1 MAAQPFYARHEFFL
15 RRLALDHRSLSG
27 RRIHADALDDQREPA
42 QRPSTFQKNLYQIH
56 SLESLLPIVEWLFIL
71 LPILFHGIL
80 GVVIIRSGQANTSM
94 YPFAA
99 NIRYTLQRATGII
112 AFAFIVWHVFH
123 MHGWFHF
130 DALGRARFGTF
141 VWSPLQALQRR
152 IDVGHAMS
160 NGLVLALYAVGVM
173 SCVYHFANGLWTM
186 GITWG
191 LWTSVGAQRRAL
203 QLCGGFG
210 VALAILAVGV
220 LYGTATVDI
229 RAAKDTEDRMYESL
243 VNSKEI
249 RPNPEKRSEATEGG
263 AAGRHPRCG
272 LGRSRDAVTRPA
284 VATVVGR
291 IGNPS
296 SEG

>member
-1 MAAQPFYARHEFFL
+1 MAAKSLYARHEFFI
-15 RRLALDHRSLSG
+15 RRLHSVTGVFPVGAFMLMHLTINASLLS
-27 RRIHADALDDQREPA
+27 A
-42 QRPSTFQKNLYQIH
+42 PSTFQKNIYQIH

-71 LPILFHGIL
+71 LPILFHAII

-94 YPFAA
+94 YPFPA

-112 AFAFIVWHVFH
+112 AFVFIVWHVFH

-130 DALGRARFGTF
+130 DSWAEHVSKPLYGARFKPFNAASTMGMT
-141 VWSPLQALQRR
+141 
-152 IDVGHAMS
+152 MS

-203 QLCGGFG
+203 QVCGGFG

-220 LYGTATVDI
+220 LYGAATVDI
-229 RAAKDTEDRMYESL
+229 QAAKDTEDRMYQSL
-243 VNSKEI
+243 LNSKEI
-249 RPNPEKRSEATEGG
+249 RPNPEKRLE
-263 AAGRHPRCG
+263 
-272 LGRSRDAVTRPA
+272 PA
-284 VATVVGR
+284 VGGVQHGGPQTRVLAGAGT
-291 IGNPS
+291 P
-296 SEG
+296 

>member
-1 MAAQPFYARHEFFL
+1 MAAQSLFARHEFFL
-15 RRLALDHRSLSG
+15 RRLHSVTGVFPVGAFMLMHLTINASLLS
-27 RRIHADALDDQREPA
+27 A
-42 QRPSTFQKNLYQIH
+42 PSTFQKNLYQIH

-71 LPILFHGIL
+71 LPILFHGII
-80 GVVIIRSGQANTSM
+80 GVVIIRSGQANTNM

-130 DALGRARFGTF
+130 DFWAEHVSQPLHGARFRAFNAASTLG
-141 VWSPLQALQRR
+141 
-152 IDVGHAMS
+152 IAMS
-160 NGLVLALYAVGVM
+160 NPVVMALYAVGVM

-203 QLCGGFG
+203 QLCAGFG

-229 RAAKDTEDRMYESL
+229 QAAKETEDRMYESM
-243 VNSKEI
+243 VQSKEI
-249 RPNPEKRSEATEGG
+249 RPNPEKRTAETEGNTQRDG
-263 AAGRHPRCG
+263 AQ
-272 LGRSRDAVTRPA
+272 PA
-284 VATVVGR
+284 VLADG
-291 IGNPS
+291 S
-296 SEG
+296 SE

>member
-1 MAAQPFYARHEFFL
+1 MLMHLTINA
-15 RRLALDHRSLSG
+15 SLLS
-27 RRIHADALDDQREPA
+27 A
-42 QRPSTFQKNLYQIH
+42 PSTFQKNLYQIH

-71 LPILFHGIL
+71 LPILFHGII
-80 GVVIIRSGQANTSM
+80 GVVIIRSGQANTNM

-130 DALGRARFGTF
+130 DFWAEHVSQPLHGARFRAFNAASTLG
-141 VWSPLQALQRR
+141 
-152 IDVGHAMS
+152 IAMS
-160 NGLVLALYAVGVM
+160 NPVVMALYAVGVM

-203 QLCGGFG
+203 QLCAGFG

-229 RAAKDTEDRMYESL
+229 QAAKETEDRMYESM

-249 RPNPEKRSEATEGG
+249 RPNPEKRTAETEGNTQRDG
-263 AAGRHPRCG
+263 AQ
-272 LGRSRDAVTRPA
+272 PA
-284 VATVVGR
+284 VLADG
-291 IGNPS
+291 S
-296 SEG
+296 SE

>member
-1 MAAQPFYARHEFFL
+1 LVNTSFLEDSENKMAAQTLYARHEFFF
-15 RRLALDHRSLSG
+15 RRLHSITGVFPVGAFMLMHLTINASLLS
-27 RRIHADALDDQREPA
+27 A
-42 QRPSTFQKNLYQIH
+42 PSTFQKNLYQIH

-80 GVVIIRSGQANTSM
+80 GVVIIRSGQANTGM

-130 DALGRARFGTF
+130 DAWTEHVTKPLHGARFRAFNAASTLG
-141 VWSPLQALQRR
+141 
-152 IDVGHAMS
+152 IAMN
-160 NGLVLALYAVGVM
+160 NGFVLALYAVGVM

-203 QLCGGFG
+203 QLCAGFG
-210 VALAILAVGV
+210 VALAILVVGV

-249 RPNPEKRSEATEGG
+249 RPNPEKRSEATEAGAQRGG
-263 AAGRHPRCG
+263 AHAAALAGAGTP
-272 LGRSRDAVTRPA
+272 
-284 VATVVGR
+284 
-291 IGNPS
+291 
-296 SEG
+296 

>member
-1 MAAQPFYARHEFFL
+1 MAAQSLYARHEFFI
-15 RRLALDHRSLSG
+15 RRLHSITGLFPVGAFMLMHLTINASLLS
-27 RRIHADALDDQREPA
+27 A
-42 QRPSTFQKNLYQIH
+42 PSTFQKNIYLIH

-71 LPILFHGIL
+71 PPILFHAII

-99 NIRYTLQRATGII
+99 NVRYTLQRATGII

-130 DALGRARFGTF
+130 DFWAEHVTTPLYGSRFKPFNAASTMGMT
-141 VWSPLQALQRR
+141 
-152 IDVGHAMS
+152 MS
-160 NGLVLALYAVGVM
+160 NPLVLALYAVGVM

-203 QLCGGFG
+203 QVCGGFG

-220 LYGTATVDI
+220 FYGAATVDI
-229 RAAKDTEDRMYESL
+229 RAARETEDRMYEAM

-249 RPNPEKRSEATEGG
+249 QPNPEKRLE
-263 AAGRHPRCG
+263 
-272 LGRSRDAVTRPA
+272 
-284 VATVVGR
+284 
-291 IGNPS
+291 S
-296 SEG
+296 SEGSVQHGGDSPQALAGAGTP